1 MDNYEKDHYWE
12 FTLRDNPL
20 TKDNTEDCVAEVKS
34 GPKTLRNDD
43 IAKEIKRTG
52 SELKYATL
60 LSVTSQSNE
69 IILEALLNGN
79 SVMTDLCQFIPR
91 ITGAFDSPE
100 APFDPAIHKLTF
112 DIILTKSVREA
123 LAKVKTINLGAKG
136 ETAGIG
142 LVTDTLTGAT
152 NGAITPNDDILIA
165 GNSIKIAGDDAVAG
179 VFFVVEDG
187 TTTKVARRLTQNDP
201 SKLIA
206 RVPAL
211 ADGNY
216 TLRIVTQ
223 FSTNKQLLKE
233 PRTIE
238 YKKLLTVGSGGDSG
252 EDDRPVIE

>member
-1 MDNYEKDHYWE
+1 
-12 FTLRDNPL
+12 
-20 TKDNTEDCVAEVKS
+20 
-34 GPKTLRNDD
+34 
-43 IAKEIKRTG
+43 
-52 SELKYATL
+52 
-60 LSVTSQSNE
+60 
-69 IILEALLNGN
+69 
-79 SVMTDLCQFIPR
+79 MTDLCQFIPR

-123 LAKVKTINLGAKG
+123 LAKVKTINQGAKG

-142 LVTDTLTGAT
+142 LVTDTLTGET

-165 GNSIKIAGDDAVAG
+165 GNSIKIAGDDAVTG
-179 VFFVVEDG
+179 IFFVAADG

-211 ADGNY
+211 ADGTY

-238 YKKLLTVGSGGDSG
+238 YKKLLTVGAGDDSG